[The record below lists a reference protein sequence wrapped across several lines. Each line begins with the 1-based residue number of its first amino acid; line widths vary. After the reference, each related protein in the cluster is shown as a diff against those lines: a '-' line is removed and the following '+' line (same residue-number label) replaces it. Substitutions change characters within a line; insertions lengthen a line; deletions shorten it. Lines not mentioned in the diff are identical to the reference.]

1 MHIWKSSGSCRTV
14 GVLLFDAFS
23 NHCLANAVE
32 PLRAANT
39 LARKQLYRWQFLS
52 IDGGVVTSSSGLP
65 VQPEMA
71 LGRHPGGDLLFVM
84 PSYGYV
90 AHCTPACSKALRAA
104 SIRFRTVAAMDAG
117 SWLLA
122 HAGLLAGRR
131 ATIHW
136 DELELFAER
145 FPEVDVVEHPTVAD
159 GNILSCGGASTAF
172 ELVLGLIEAHH
183 GPMLRIEVASMFMAA
198 GRQPQAGPDLA
209 NAPNGR
215 ADVLSLMRRNIE
227 EPLPIAT
234 LAAQLGIGRK
244 RLERDCNR
252 LYGMGPRRLYRAIR
266 LRAIRRLL
274 EATALPVEEIATRG
288 GYQNASAMTRAFRAE
303 FGLAPT
309 ELRRALI
316 APGGSGQAVTRR
328 PSASK

>member
-1 MHIWKSSGSCRTV
+1 MHIWKSSSTCRTV

-39 LARKQLYRWQFLS
+39 LAGKQLYRWQFLS
-52 IDGGVVTSSSGLP
+52 IDGAVVTSSSGLP
-65 VQPEMA
+65 VQPEMP

-84 PSYGYV
+84 PSYGY
-90 AHCTPACSKALRAA
+90 ATHCTPACSKALRAA
-104 SIRFRTVAAMDAG
+104 SARFGTLAAMDSG

-122 HAGLLAGRR
+122 AAGLLAGRR

-136 DELELFAER
+136 DEFELFAER
-145 FPEVDVVEHPTVAD
+145 FPEVEVVEDHTVAD

-172 ELVLGLIEAHH
+172 ELVLGLIEEHH
-183 GPMLRIEVASMFMAA
+183 GPMLRIEVGSMFMAA
-198 GRQPQAGPDLA
+198 GRQPLPGPDATRPLDG
-209 NAPNGR
+209 P
-215 ADVLSLMRRNIE
+215 ADILSLMRRNIE
-227 EPLPIAT
+227 EPLSVEA
-234 LAAQLGIGRK
+234 LAGQLGIGRK
-244 RLERDCNR
+244 TLERECNR

-274 EATALPVEEIATRG
+274 EGTALPIEEIAARG

-303 FGLAPT
+303 FGCAPS
-309 ELRRALI
+309 ELRRALT
-316 APGGSGQAVTRR
+316 APVGAVQPATRR